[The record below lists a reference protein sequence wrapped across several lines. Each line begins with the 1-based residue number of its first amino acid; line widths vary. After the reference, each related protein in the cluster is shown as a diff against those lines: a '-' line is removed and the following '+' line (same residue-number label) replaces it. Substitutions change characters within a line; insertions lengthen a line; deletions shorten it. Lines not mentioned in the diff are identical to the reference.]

1 MTLAQRHH
9 SHQLSTVP
17 AHSFYHRGMGFNC
30 NAMEGWEAMEGS
42 SGDMGDLVHPR
53 RWWCWG
59 SPQGDQLTCGM
70 ERQDGE
76 RLLAEGCEE
85 SCGSG

>member
-1 MTLAQRHH
+1 
-9 SHQLSTVP
+9 
-17 AHSFYHRGMGFNC
+17 
-30 NAMEGWEAMEGS
+30 MEGS
-42 SGDMGDLVHPR
+42 SGDMGDLEHPR
-53 RWWCWG
+53 RWGCWG

-76 RLLAEGCEE
+76 RLLAQGCEE